1 MIRTILFATDLSAF
15 TPYLVEHV
23 ITLAKRCDAR
33 IIVVHAVEPMGSLAT
48 AMVQT
53 YLPGNIAKEIAE
65 GGSDAVIASIRA
77 QLIEILADEFIGN
90 NEQFDQF
97 VEIIVEAG
105 KPAEVI
111 LRQIKEKNADLVIVG
126 SHSPE
131 TVSSYSV
138 GSVTSKILQ
147 MTKVPV
153 YMVPLL
159 SQGLDVSSVKPQAK
173 PKLF

>member
-1 MIRTILFATDLSAF
+1 MIQTILFAADLSAF
-15 TPYLVEHV
+15 TPYLIEHV
-23 ITLAKRCDAR
+23 ITLANRCKAR

-53 YLPGNIAKEIAE
+53 YLPGNIAKEITE
-65 GGSDAVIASIRA
+65 EGSDAVVSSIKA

-97 VEIIVEAG
+97 IEIIVEAG

-147 MTKVPV
+147 LTKVPV

-159 SQGLDVSSVKPQAK
+159 SQGLDVSASTDQPKPTR
-173 PKLF
+173 F